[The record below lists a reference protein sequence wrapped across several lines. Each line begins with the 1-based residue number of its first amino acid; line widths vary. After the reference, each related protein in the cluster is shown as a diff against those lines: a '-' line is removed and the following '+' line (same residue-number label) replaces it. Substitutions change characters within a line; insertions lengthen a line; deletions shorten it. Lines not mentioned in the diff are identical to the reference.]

1 MIRLN
6 PEGEF
11 LLIDNSAYIDPT
23 TVITGKVKIGK
34 NVFVG
39 PGVMLRADEKG
50 SSITIKGNCN
60 I

>member
-34 NVFVG
+34 KCICGSGCNVKS
-39 PGVMLRADEKG
+39 R
-50 SSITIKGNCN
+50 
-60 I
+60 